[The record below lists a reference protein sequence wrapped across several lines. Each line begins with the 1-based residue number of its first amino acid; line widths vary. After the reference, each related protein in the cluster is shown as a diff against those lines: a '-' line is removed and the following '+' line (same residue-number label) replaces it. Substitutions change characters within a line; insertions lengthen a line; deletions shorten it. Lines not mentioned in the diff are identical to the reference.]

1 MKTIDEFLKEHIKPV
16 NFDSLLD
23 VGKVDLFEANDPL
36 AAPAADPLAA
46 PADPTAGGDPMMGG
60 DPGAA
65 GADPLA
71 GGAPGADPL
80 ASGAQDAGF
89 GNAETEDDS
98 DNEEEDKFDIKG
110 HEDDEDAVKGVDD
123 PDNVTLEEK
132 PAAESIYD
140 FKSLLKS
147 IAAVRAAKAPEEL
160 KSMDQVEKA
169 LTLIANAKK
178 LKIEDVTFED
188 PDDAMDLINEIEEPL
203 DIKLRNYIDMK
214 IKQPIIVYRDQNKAE
229 IAAKA
234 AENDKVRDTIDAM
247 NDNTDEKDEEK

>member
-36 AAPAADPLAA
+36 ATPAADPLPP

-60 DPGAA
+60 DPTAG

-80 ASGAQDAGF
+80 AGGEQDAGF

-98 DNEEEDKFDIKG
+98 DEEEDKFDIKG

-188 PDDAMDLINEIEEPL
+188 PDDAMDLINEIEKPL